1 MSDLKGEGV
10 TRRGFIKAL
19 GTTAAALP
27 LVAGVTENSGVDA
40 QAQSMPAGKGQATR
54 AVTLDV
60 NEAVYKL
67 QLEPR
72 RTLADV
78 IRKELGLTGTKVSCD
93 HASCGACTVL
103 MEGRA
108 VFACHM
114 LAAQAEGR
122 PFTTIEHLAEGEKL
136 HPIQEAFIEHDALQC
151 GFCTPGMIMA
161 IKGVLDRKGAATR
174 EEIRQAI
181 SGNLCRCGAY
191 NHILDAAVAAQRKM
205 KTLTKG

>member
-1 MSDLKGEGV
+1 MSDRKGEGV
-10 TRRGFIKAL
+10 TRRGFIRAL
-19 GTTAAALP
+19 GKTAAALP
-27 LVAGVTENSGVDA
+27 VVAGVAEVTGPDA
-40 QAQSMPAGKGQATR
+40 QAQSMPTGKGQFTR
-54 AVTLDV
+54 AVTLNV

-67 QLEPR
+67 QVEPR

-78 IRKELGLTGTKVSCD
+78 IRKELGLTGTKVACD

-103 MEGRA
+103 MDGRA

-114 LAAQAEGR
+114 LAAQAEAK
-122 PFTTIEHLAEGEKL
+122 PITTIEHLAEGEKL

-161 IKGVLDRKGAATR
+161 IKGVLDRQASATR
-174 EEIRQAI
+174 EEIRHAI

-191 NHILDAAVAAQRKM
+191 NHILDAAVAAQQKM
-205 KTLTKG
+205 KTMKG